1 MRPYSPSM
9 ATNIA
14 RRRRKAS
21 AASDDIF
28 DLMGRSE
35 NIREAADAMQA
46 MGHPLRLKIL
56 CLVGGE
62 ELSVLE
68 IVEAVGTTQSNV
80 SQHLALLREHGVLEA
95 RKEANKVFYRV
106 GDQRVIKLIAL
117 MREIF
122 CRQ

>member
-1 MRPYSPSM
+1 MASTPTRRAKAPANPSE
-9 ATNIA
+9 
-14 RRRRKAS
+14 
-21 AASDDIF
+21 DIF
-28 DLMGRSE
+28 DLIGRSE

-56 CLVGGE
+56 CLVGSE

-80 SQHLALLREHGVLEA
+80 SQHLAVLREQGVLEA

-106 GDQRVIKLIAL
+106 GDARVIKLIAL

-122 CRQ
+122 CRI